1 VARKFRCG
9 ATSDAL
15 CRHPIRNIRALSTFQ
30 QIAPL
35 NKQPVTIGFF
45 AGALAGITATIV
57 TYPLDLLR
65 AQMAV
70 SGSSLFEEPKRVSY
84 IEVAHVIVRNGG
96 VGALFHGIRPTLMGI
111 VPHAGIS
118 FMTFETLKQRFRT
131 ELGLRS
137 ERDLPLAWRLAA
149 GAAAGFIAQG
159 ASYPLSVVRRRMQV
173 HVLTGT
179 ACNHAHYTSVAHALS
194 TILRTEGLV
203 NGLYKGASLTLIKGP
218 ISAAIGFSTNDFVKN
233 AFVRAHGE
241 LISQPPE
248 WSGRVEAGELV
259 KPARQSS
266 PFDILISGGMAGACA
281 KTAIAPAERVKIL
294 YQTNS
299 ERAFTWRRVWR
310 TFQTIY
316 RNTGAVGLWRGHCAT
331 LMRVIPYSATTF
343 MTFDR
348 YCLHLTS
355 LDLDSV
361 TIRFL
366 GGALAGATATTLTY
380 PLDLMRARMAAHWD
394 LSPRYP
400 NYFAAFELAIKEE
413 GFLALFKGLRPTL
426 LGIMPYAG
434 LSFTVYETL
443 KAQFVHRLGL
453 QSVSELSTPTRLGS
467 GAFAGLV
474 AQTATYPLDTVR
486 RRMQVHPGVYCNE
499 LHALRAIYTAEGLI
513 KGLFKGVSMNWLK
526 GPVAVGV
533 SFTVNDLVK
542 SWLCGR

>member
-1 VARKFRCG
+1 
-9 ATSDAL
+9 
-15 CRHPIRNIRALSTFQ
+15 
-30 QIAPL
+30 
-35 NKQPVTIGFF
+35 
-45 AGALAGITATIV
+45 
-57 TYPLDLLR
+57 
-65 AQMAV
+65 
-70 SGSSLFEEPKRVSY
+70 
-84 IEVAHVIVRNGG
+84 
-96 VGALFHGIRPTLMGI
+96 
-111 VPHAGIS
+111 
-118 FMTFETLKQRFRT
+118 
-131 ELGLRS
+131 
-137 ERDLPLAWRLAA
+137 
-149 GAAAGFIAQG
+149 
-159 ASYPLSVVRRRMQV
+159 
-173 HVLTGT
+173 
-179 ACNHAHYTSVAHALS
+179 
-194 TILRTEGLV
+194 
-203 NGLYKGASLTLIKGP
+203 
-218 ISAAIGFSTNDFVKN
+218 
-233 AFVRAHGE
+233 
-241 LISQPPE
+241 
-248 WSGRVEAGELV
+248 
-259 KPARQSS
+259 
-266 PFDILISGGMAGACA
+266 
-281 KTAIAPAERVKIL
+281 
-294 YQTNS
+294 
-299 ERAFTWRRVWR
+299 
-310 TFQTIY
+310 
-316 RNTGAVGLWRGHCAT
+316 
-331 LMRVIPYSATTF
+331 MRVIPYSATTF